1 MHTIPATGDF
11 HIPNLHVIGELEEHR
26 IIGRVDEGD
35 LAQCKAFAIHEGD
48 RVRSAHFLFTGGV
61 ENFIP
66 LNHPLAGN
74 GYIFNLFTHD
84 QCPVPLS
91 PFCLRHERRHGWLFV
106 TGEVCRAD

>member
-1 MHTIPATGDF
+1 DVLPIAAGNGVVPGEELAPNDGYVPARVSGPASKMNTIPATGDF

-66 LNHPLAGN
+66 LNPPL
-74 GYIFNLFTHD
+74 
-84 QCPVPLS
+84 
-91 PFCLRHERRHGWLFV
+91 
-106 TGEVCRAD
+106 